1 MLHHHAVV
9 LAVAKQGMEEVVEVA
24 GRAQI
29 VTLEMATPMGSLRD
43 MVVVVVGVA
52 IGFWRGNARRVS
64 HLVVATW

>member
-29 VTLEMATPMGSLRD
+29 VTLEMAMPMGSLRD
-43 MVVVVVGVA
+43 MVVVVVVMA
-52 IGFWRGNARRVS
+52 IGFWRGNGNEDS
-64 HLVVATW
+64 GGGHD

>member
-29 VTLEMATPMGSLRD
+29 VTLDMATPIGSLRN
-43 MVVVVVGVA
+43 MAVVVVVA